1 MPEAAAILFS
11 LRLTADSEMEAVN
24 ATAFSAFIRSR
35 ATPGLVYDGQ
45 MRRRNLLLLMAVVA
59 LPARDTHSSCANCA
73 AWNKPHQAFKIY
85 GNTYYV
91 GTHGLS
97 SVLITSGTGHVLI
110 DGALPESAPLIV
122 ANIRSLGFRIE
133 DVKLIVNSHA
143 HFDHAGGIAELQR
156 LSGARVAASQWT
168 ADVMN
173 KGAVARDDPQFGTL
187 APIARVARVE
197 SFKDSES
204 LSAGAV
210 TVTAHLTPGH
220 TPGGTS
226 WTWRSC
232 ENGRYLN
239 LVYADSLTPVSAD
252 GFLFTRRKKYPHAE
266 DFEHSFSFLDRTPC
280 DILITPHPEAS
291 NLWQRLEQR
300 DSRPDALVD
309 PTACRVLAETSRE
322 QLRKRLATENGK

>member
-1 MPEAAAILFS
+1 MHYRDL
-11 LRLTADSEMEAVN
+11 LVLVLAV
-24 ATAFSAFIRSR
+24 
-35 ATPGLVYDGQ
+35 P
-45 MRRRNLLLLMAVVA
+45 
-59 LPARDTHSSCANCA
+59 LPAQEVHSSCANCA
-73 AWNKPHQAFKIY
+73 AWNKPHAACRIY

-91 GTHGLS
+91 GTDGLS

-110 DGALPESAPLIV
+110 DGALPESAPRIV

-156 LSGARVAASQWT
+156 LSGARVAASRWT

-173 KGAVARDDPQFGTL
+173 KGAVPRDDPQFGTIP
-187 APIARVARVE
+187 PIARLARVE
-197 SFKDSES
+197 VFKDGEA

-232 ENGRYLN
+232 ENGRCLN
-239 LVYADSLTPVSAD
+239 LVYADSLSPVSAG
-252 GFLFTRRKKYPHAE
+252 GFRFTRRKEYPHAD
-266 DFEHSFSFLDRTPC
+266 DFERSFSFLNSTPC

-291 NLWQRLEQR
+291 DLWQRLER
-300 DSRPDALVD
+300 DALID

-322 QLRKRLATENGK
+322 QLNKRLATEKGE

>member
-1 MPEAAAILFS
+1 M
-11 LRLTADSEMEAVN
+11 
-24 ATAFSAFIRSR
+24 
-35 ATPGLVYDGQ
+35 LV
-45 MRRRNLLLLMAVVA
+45 VP
-59 LPARDTHSSCANCA
+59 LPAQDTHSSCANCA
-73 AWNKPHQAFKIY
+73 AWNKPRQAFRIY

-97 SVLITSGTGHVLI
+97 SVLIASEAGHVLI

-168 ADVMN
+168 AHVMN
-173 KGAVARDDPQFGTL
+173 TGAAPRDDPQFGAL
-187 APIARVARVE
+187 APIARVARIE
-197 SFKDSES
+197 ILKNGET

-210 TVTAHLTPGH
+210 AVTAHLTPGH

-232 ENGRYLN
+232 ENGRCLN
-239 LVYADSLTPVSAD
+239 LVYADSLTPVSAA
-252 GFLFTRRKKYPHAE
+252 GFLFSRRKEYPHAD
-266 DFEHSFSFLDRTPC
+266 DFERSFSFLDSTPC

-291 NLWQRLEQR
+291 NLWRRLEQR
-300 DSRPDALVD
+300 ESRPDALID

-322 QLRKRLATENGK
+322 QLRKRLATESGK

>member
-1 MPEAAAILFS
+1 M
-11 LRLTADSEMEAVN
+11 
-24 ATAFSAFIRSR
+24 IRF
-35 ATPGLVYDGQ
+35 G
-45 MRRRNLLLLMAVVA
+45 MFLLLA
-59 LPARDTHSSCANCA
+59 LTIPLAAQDVHSSCANCA
-73 AWNKPHQAFKIY
+73 AWNKPHRAFRIY

-97 SVLITSGTGHVLI
+97 SILITSEGGHILI

-122 ANIRSLGFRIE
+122 AGIRSLGFHIE
-133 DVKLIVNSHA
+133 DVKFIVNSHA

-156 LSGARVAASQWT
+156 LSGARVAASQWS

-173 KGAVARDDPQFGTL
+173 NGAAPRDDPQFGAL

-197 SFKDSES
+197 TIKDGET

-232 ENGRYLN
+232 ENGRCLN

-252 GFLFTRRKKYPHAE
+252 GFLFTRRKA
-266 DFEHSFSFLDRTPC
+266 L
-280 DILITPHPEAS
+280 AS
-291 NLWQRLEQR
+291 
-300 DSRPDALVD
+300 
-309 PTACRVLAETSRE
+309 T
-322 QLRKRLATENGK
+322 